1 MPLTFGAATSNY
13 SNIVTLSFGTSGLA
27 GLFTG
32 WFYPTTLTAGRYLFS
47 MGTNSTT
54 ANFGVKVGTTTSTL
68 QLSSATA
75 TPGLWTATADTTLFP
90 SGIVTNQWYFIA
102 GLCSIVTGPTV
113 SWRMWIGTE
122 STPPTPMT
130 ITQNTAPAG
139 ALATGTTYIGNNSN
153 VGTASFQ
160 GDIGQI
166 MFLYATGSTT
176 SPLPIATAGTISAD
190 EALLIEQTY
199 LLPVWLGNHPAHYG
213 RDGATATEWV
223 IVENRY
229 GNNYLRQNLSATAST
244 VISRTDGT
252 TSGTTVASSEHPRL
266 VDFAANV
273 RFPLVRR

>member
-13 SNIVTLSFGTSGLA
+13 SNIVTLSFGSSGLA

-68 QLSSATA
+68 QLTSATA

-90 SGIVTNQWYFIA
+90 SGIVINQWHFIA

-113 SWRMWIGTE
+113 AWRMWVGTE

-130 ITQNTAPAG
+130 VTQTTAPAG

-213 RDGATATEWV
+213 RDGATATEWL

-273 RFPLVRR
+273 RLPLVRR